1 MCVSF
6 LESFGPRTPE
16 QHGCLYPPP
25 QPRPAPHC
33 LSLPGCAFRPAA
45 RTSVCTGGPLGPAAC
60 EWPPGWG
67 EEPQGGLGRGG
78 GQKTGCPPSPS
89 TPGGV
94 RVTALESAGPASLSV
109 ALACPLTGARR
120 SAQARPALGPS
131 WAPAL
136 LVAQDRPLGGGVA
149 PSAQPPQPPS
159 LSLSPPAPRLVPPT
173 ALPPAPRLVHFPCSH
188 PLSVLLHSQGFG
200 FVTFETSS
208 DADRAREKLNGTI
221 VEGRKIEV
229 LR

>member
-45 RTSVCTGGPLGPAAC
+45 RTSVCTGGPWAPPPVSGPQA
-60 EWPPGWG
+60 
-67 EEPQGGLGRGG
+67 GGRGRRVGRGG
-78 GQKTGCPPSPS
+78 GGAGRQAAPPRPPP
-89 TPGGV
+89 PGGV

-173 ALPPAPRLVHFPCSH
+173 ALPPAPRLLRFPCSH